1 MKEIKQKAECN
12 NLLGKEDNL
21 ALYIVLYYALS
32 SKKNLSIKEILS
44 KVEKKFSIV
53 ITPNKANYIL
63 KSFVDKDIVR
73 KSVKNGTHEYYLHE
87 KIYFPS
93 QNTPIPIYQVGLLLF
108 SFTIMIINFLVSSN
122 IVAKWM
128 SLTFFAS
135 LILVVITHQFMFD
148 YRR

>member
-1 MKEIKQKAECN
+1 MKDIKQKAECN

-32 SKKNLSIKEILS
+32 NNKNLAIKEILS
-44 KVEKKFSIV
+44 RVEKKFSIV

-73 KSVKNGTHEYYLHE
+73 QSVKKGIHEYYLHE

-93 QNTPIPIYQVGLLLF
+93 QNTPIPIYQVGLLVF
-108 SFTIMIINFLVSSN
+108 AFVIMLLNFFMSN
-122 IVAKWM
+122 NLTAKWM

-135 LILVVITHQFMFD
+135 LLLVVITHQFMFD
-148 YRR
+148 YKR